1 MAMLAVVAVQSGPL
15 PLVDGVIQLLLAT
28 TLAVWGSFHLYMSV
42 IDRQPSLR
50 RLRIEVPT
58 YILDM
63 LAGRRHNRINRF
75 HKDNGEDHVTT
86 GH

>member
-1 MAMLAVVAVQSGPL
+1 MTMLAVVAVQSGPL

-42 IDRQPSLR
+42 NDRQPSLR
-50 RLRIEVPT
+50 RLRIEVPA
-58 YILDM
+58 YILEI
-63 LAGRRHNRINRF
+63 LAGRRHNLINRF
-75 HKDNGEDHVTT
+75 RQDNGEDHVTT